1 MSDVNNTIETIEETK
16 DALVET
22 ANETESGVVKYV
34 LLGAGCALVIA
45 GTFFG
50 VRRYFAK
57 KKVEGPVDTT
67 MTEEDIDESNDEVDN
82 SETESEE

>member
-22 ANETESGVVKYV
+22 ANETETGVVKYV
-34 LLGAGCALVIA
+34 LLGAAGALVVA
-45 GTFFG
+45 GGIYLG
-50 VRRYFAK
+50 VRHFAK

-67 MTEEDIDESNDEVDN
+67 MTEEDIDDSSEVDN

>member
-22 ANETESGVVKYV
+22 ANETETGVVKYV
-34 LLGAGCALVIA
+34 LLGAAGVLVVA
-45 GTFFG
+45 GGIYLG
-50 VRRYFAK
+50 VRHFAK